1 MAAGGF
7 LGALAR
13 YLSTAGLSASGAEL
27 ATAAINVAGA
37 LALGLLTGLWSR
49 GRGPGSR
56 RDWVRAGLGP
66 GVLGGFT
73 TFSAIAVAFA
83 DPFRPWVALAQAL
96 LGVCAALLGLW
107 LGGRV
112 PSRERGAA

>member
-7 LGALAR
+7 LGALTR
-13 YLSTAGLSASGAEL
+13 YLLTAGLPAAGAEV

-56 RDWVRAGLGP
+56 SAWLRAGLGP

-107 LGGRV
+107 LGGRAR
-112 PSRERGAA
+112 PREQGAA